1 MKGLIVY
8 AGDSASLSLALR
20 ENAGR
25 ALNATLSD
33 DPYVHASAAPR
44 GEPAVGA

>member
-1 MKGLIVY
+1 LIVY
-8 AGDSASLSLALR
+8 AGDFASLSCALR

-25 ALNATLSD
+25 ALRATLSD
-33 DPYVHASAAPR
+33 DPCARASAAPR